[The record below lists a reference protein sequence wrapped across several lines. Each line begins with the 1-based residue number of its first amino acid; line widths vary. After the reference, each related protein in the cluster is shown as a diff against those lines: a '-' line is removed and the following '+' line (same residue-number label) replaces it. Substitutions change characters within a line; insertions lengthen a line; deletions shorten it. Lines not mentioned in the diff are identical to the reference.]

1 MARDWEEAVAKQMG
15 DVGAKNLPQIYKAPL
30 VYIGLLED
38 DIDEVKLVAEVTAA
52 EEEYY
57 KKRRQIEIEIN
68 LAEKE
73 YSDRVEAG
81 KRKVWFG

>member
-1 MARDWEEAVAKQMG
+1 MPS
-15 DVGAKNLPQIYKAPL
+15 KNLPQINKAPL
-30 VYIGLLED
+30 VHIGLLED

-52 EEEYY
+52 EEKYY
-57 KKRRQIEIEIN
+57 EKRRQIEIEIN